1 MIENQGVHVEVFSAV
16 DDGLG
21 CSWCRYLQD
30 RIFVYL
36 GDLLQFGGGVL
47 MVWKTGKKKVQA
59 FSVVEHWIPIKIP
72 HPSTHCKDKGVY
84 LVIA

>member
-1 MIENQGVHVEVFSAV
+1 MIENQCVHVEVFSTV

-21 CSWCRYLQD
+21 YSWCRYLQN

-36 GDLLQFGGGVL
+36 GDLLQFDDGVL
-47 MVWKTGKKKVQA
+47 MVWKKKVQA

-72 HPSTHCKDKGVY
+72 HPSTYCKDIVK
-84 LVIA
+84 LIKLKKTD